1 MWRVSEV
8 RAARMMCRALA
19 APAVVAAMT
28 VGFSVGDVSTALA
41 KKAATTSSSRDSS
54 GQENLQWSW
63 TLAPGKTIEIKGVNG
78 AIHAERATGSKVE
91 VRAWKHAHHSDP
103 DEVKVEIVEH
113 AGGITVC
120 AVYPG
125 YGNDCTPG
133 EGGHSSTHNNDVM
146 VDFEVKVPSGV
157 GFTGRT
163 VNGSVEAESLEGP
176 VEAHT
181 VNGHVDV
188 STTRVAVATSVNG
201 SITARLGSMAGR
213 DRVTFHTVNGS
224 ITLELPAGTNADLS
238 ARTVNGSI
246 DTDLPIMVQGSMS
259 RHQIQGTIGKG
270 GVDLDVETVNGS
282 IRLRKTSI

>member
-1 MWRVSEV
+1 MP
-8 RAARMMCRALA
+8 RALA

-41 KKAATTSSSRDSS
+41 KKAATTSSSRDST
-54 GQENLQWSW
+54 GQESLQWSW
-63 TLAPGKTIEIKGVNG
+63 TLAAGKTIEIKGVNG
-78 AIHAERATGSKVE
+78 AISAQRASGNKVE
-91 VRAWKHAHHSDP
+91 VRAFKHAHHSDP
-103 DEVKVEIVEH
+103 DEVKVEFVEH

-125 YGNDCTPG
+125 NGNTCAPG
-133 EGGHSSTHNNDVM
+133 EGGHMSTHNNDVV
-146 VDFEVKVPSGV
+146 VDFEVKVPAGV

-163 VNGSVEAESLEGP
+163 VNGSVVAESLDGP

-181 VNGHVDV
+181 VNGRVDV
-188 STTRVAVATSVNG
+188 STTRIAEATTVNG
-201 SITARLGSMAGR
+201 SITARLGSMTGR
-213 DRVTFHTVNGS
+213 EKVEFHTVNGS

-246 DTDLPIMVQGSMS
+246 DTDLPIVVQGSMS
-259 RHQIQGTIGKG
+259 RHQIQGQIGKG
-270 GVDLDVETVNGS
+270 GTDLSIETVNGS